1 MSSTDNRCYS
11 SDNDV
16 VMDKPIKGF
25 AIKGEANK
33 YKEKQVSDHKELK
46 LSIKLFI
53 ESKNK
58 IATYQKRRETLLEN
72 KILPAMLKEF
82 KMIYALDQDKSTNI
96 IRKKK
101 YINKL
106 FSNKN
111 DATAFYK
118 KHLQHMK

>member
-1 MSSTDNRCYS
+1 MSSS
-11 SDNDV
+11 SSQNYLSDDDV
-16 VMDKPIKGF
+16 VMDKPTKGF
-25 AIKGEANK
+25 AIKGEAK
-33 YKEKQVSDHKELK
+33 KFQEKQISDYKDLK

-53 ESKNK
+53 ESKSK
-58 IATYQKRRETLLEN
+58 IATYQKRRETLLNN
-72 KILPAMLKEF
+72 KILPALSKEF

-118 KHLQHMK
+118 KHLQHLK